1 MQISVNDLIKHNP
14 LFVDVDGTL
23 LIHPFPACGHKQ
35 DGQRPTLNQELV
47 DAIRLYRDERPLFRT
62 VAWSANGERYARDML
77 TSFGIISLF
86 DVVIGKPGL
95 LIDDAFD
102 WLMLRPKI
110 VVRNNENETY
120 YIRSE

>member
-1 MQISVNDLIKHNP
+1 MTFDVNNLLAHNP

-23 LIHPFPACGHKQ
+23 IRHPFPHCGHKQ
-35 DGQRPTLNQELV
+35 DGKRPTLNQELV

-62 VAWSANGERYARDML
+62 VAWSANGERYARDIL

-95 LIDDAFD
+95 FIDDTFD
-102 WLMLRPKI
+102 WLMLRPKL
-110 VVRNNENETY
+110 VVRNSENGTH